1 MLAIITPYRHRSAH
15 LQRFLTHYK
24 DMQVFV
30 IEQAD
35 NKHFNRAKLFNVA
48 ADLLTNG
55 VIPNEFTHFVFS
67 DVDMLADD
75 KSIFTP
81 CDVAHLAGQASQFRY
96 KLPYPT
102 FFGGVAMISKEVF
115 LKVDGFSNDFWG
127 WGSEDDEMYNNLV
140 NNGFQVEYR
149 AGRFKSLVHNPADR
163 SHHPKNILRN
173 LAGRQLNDGLK
184 CCEYELKEIKKT
196 TYTHIKVEL

>member
-1 MLAIITPYRHRSAH
+1 MLAIITPYRNRKHH

-30 IEQAD
+30 IEQSD

-67 DVDMLADD
+67 DVDMLADE
-75 KSIFTP
+75 IAFELG
-81 CDVAHLAGQASQFRY
+81 DVAHLAGKASQFRY

-115 LKVDGFSNDFWG
+115 LKVDGFSNEFWG

-140 NNGFQVEYR
+140 NNGYEIDFR
-149 AGRFKSLVHNPADR
+149 PLRFKSLVHNPADR
-163 SHHPKNILRN
+163 SHHSNNILRN

-184 CCEYELKEIKKT
+184 CCEYELKEIKQT
-196 TYTHIKVEL
+196 TYTHIKVAL